1 MISVKVVLTNPS
13 PPPKVAKKMFITNWI
28 IELFVELKHKKVLLV
43 LVIIMNIIGFGF
55 LYDMKNFA
63 D

>member
-1 MISVKVVLTNPS
+1 
-13 PPPKVAKKMFITNWI
+13 MFLTNWI
-28 IELFVELKHKKVLLV
+28 IELFVELKHEKVLLV
-43 LVIIMNIIGFGF
+43 LVIIMNMIGFGF

>member
-1 MISVKVVLTNPS
+1 
-13 PPPKVAKKMFITNWI
+13 MFITNWI
-28 IELFVELKHKKVLLV
+28 IELFVELEHNKVLLA

-55 LYDMKNFA
+55 LYDMKNVA